1 MRDGGSA
8 AAPPGAESAVR
19 YLDRRTGE
27 VGTEQIYGEASLR
40 WVYESALGRLALEGV
55 VKRALFS
62 RLYGWLMSRPGSR
75 RRIGP
80 FLKQYGIDPGD
91 FADPVESFRSFND
104 FFVRRL
110 KPEARP
116 IDPDPAAVT
125 FPADGRHLGF
135 PDVSD
140 LDGIYAK
147 GQRLSL
153 PELFGDAALAARYER
168 GTLVISRLC
177 PVDYHRFHFPVAG
190 IPSAP
195 RLVNGPLYSVNPIA
209 LRRRI
214 GILAENKRVLTRLS
228 SGSAGEVLI
237 LEIGATNVGSIVQ
250 TAEAGSPVAK
260 GAEKG
265 YFAFGGSMTMVF
277 FEPGRVRLDG
287 DLAAASR
294 GRLESY
300 ARMGERLG
308 AVA

>member
-1 MRDGGSA
+1 MTPAADG
-8 AAPPGAESAVR
+8 AVR
-19 YLDRRTGE
+19 YYDRRTGQ
-27 VGTEQIYGEASLR
+27 VCTEQIYGEASLR
-40 WVYESALGRLALEGV
+40 WVYESSLGRLALEGV
-55 VKRALFS
+55 VKRASFS

-80 FLKQYGIDPGD
+80 FLAQYGVDPAE
-91 FADPVESFRSFND
+91 FADPVESYRSFND

-116 IDPDPAAVT
+116 IDPDPASVV

-135 PDVSD
+135 ADVSD

-153 PELFGDAALAARYER
+153 PELFGDASLAARYER
-168 GTLVISRLC
+168 GALVISRLC
-177 PVDYHRFHFPVAG
+177 PVDYHRFHFSVAG
-190 IPSAP
+190 VPSAP

-214 GILAENKRVLTRLS
+214 GILAENKRVLTRLVS
-228 SGSAGEVLI
+228 ESVGEALI
-237 LEIGATNVGSIVQ
+237 LEVGATNVGSIVQ
-250 TAEAGSPVAK
+250 TAQPGAAVVK

-277 FEPGRVRLDG
+277 FEPGRVRFDESLVEQ
-287 DLAAASR
+287 SR
-294 GRLESY
+294 NGLESY

-308 AVA
+308 TVVS